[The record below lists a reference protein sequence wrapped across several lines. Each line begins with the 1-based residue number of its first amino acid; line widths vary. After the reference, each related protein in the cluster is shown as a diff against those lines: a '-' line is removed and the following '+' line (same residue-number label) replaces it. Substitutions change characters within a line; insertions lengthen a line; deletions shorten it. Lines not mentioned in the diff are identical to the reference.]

1 MQTKTKPLPKTTDDI
16 AMSVALGVAELMVR
30 QWTPEKYSEQRDRLN
45 SLPGVRIV
53 SLPRD
58 EEFGYVPKEATP

>member
-1 MQTKTKPLPKTTDDI
+1 MQTKTKPLPTTPDDI

-58 EEFGYVPKEATP
+58 KEFGYVKEQS